1 MPDVIGTDS
10 LSGVNVAANYLKA
23 TYPYSKFGTRE
34 LTFVNVDV
42 ANIETNPGNADSVFA
57 QVVRAMQQVAEIYY
71 VGTPASSGVVFIVAS
86 DTLVNSTDSNSQT
99 IAEAMTAGGLTA
111 TVTTAT
117 GFSGNSISF
126 A

>member
-1 MPDVIGTDS
+1 MASLIGTD
-10 LSGVNVAANYLKA
+10 VAANYLKA
-23 TYPYSKFGTRE
+23 TYPFSQFGTRD

-42 ANIETNPGNADSVFA
+42 ASIETNPGNANSVFSRT
-57 QVVRAMQQVAEIYY
+57 VRAMQQVAEIYY

-99 IAEAMTAGGLTA
+99 IAEAMTAAGLSA
-111 TVTTAT
+111 TVTTAS

-126 A
+126 S